1 VEKGAG
7 DVVGQMNRDG
17 RMKNLG
23 KLMKQAQ
30 EMQGRMAEMQE
41 ALSRLEVSGES
52 GGGMVQA
59 TVNGKGEALRM
70 TIDPSLLT
78 PDEQGMVED
87 LVVAAFNDARRKAEA
102 VAAEEMSKL
111 TGGLELPPGVKLPF

>member
-1 VEKGAG
+1 
-7 DVVGQMNRDG
+7 
-17 RMKNLG
+17 MKNLG